1 MVDEKDSYPKQEM
14 PRKNLAHGEKIESVL
29 KACKKLDLA
38 DRSCFAQNLGQII
51 KNLIR
56 KNKSLTLRKIFIKAF
71 GNSAESLYKKR
82 KSLVS
87 WPEEDTIPEKLRSK
101 ARDYLLIIQAIS
113 EFESEFS
120 SDSKEI
126 IKQRLILALISQ
138 SSFNDS
144 RNTRDRL
151 YEESKAHYK
160 KQLNRLV
167 NKVVESCDLDYMFH
181 FSENHFQY
189 GSINVSRMGLNSTAP
204 RVKIADI
211 FLKQETKEFAIIE
224 IDSKEN
230 EIEIEREL
238 RKQIIKDG
246 MRIPYVDDYADDWDV
261 TTIPWDV
268 FSDWRDGFWCLET
281 HSDSYYEYFIPSD
294 LYLEVRYDPVMYR
307 WIGVLVWDCEDR
319 ISHDNFNLN
328 TYNLFGGPQKDYD
341 IFHLEDGSILCA
353 RHISSPKGKKK
364 YMLYWH
370 ESTDPFP
377 RELFQES
384 GGFRSKKMLSYE
396 EINDTQKHQ
405 ILLSAKLDD
414 IDEFALS
421 NYSDPDFEVIPCEEL
436 YESRN
441 DYGIDLQE
449 YTPAPFGSFAH
460 IILHNL
466 AYAPIEKRLDT
477 LLIKDAIEKHAEF
490 KKLEKEITKEY
501 FSKINR
507 LV

>member
-101 ARDYLLIIQAIS
+101 ARDYLLIVQAIS

-167 NKVVESCDLDYMFH
+167 NKVVESCDLDYVFH
-181 FSENHFQY
+181 FTENHFQI
-189 GSINVSRMGLNSTAP
+189 GSINVSKMGLNSAAP

-211 FLKQETKEFAIIE
+211 FLKQEIENFALIE
-224 IDSKEN
+224 IDSKKS
-230 EIEIEREL
+230 EIEIEKEL
-238 RKQIIKDG
+238 RKKIIKKG
-246 MRIPYVDDYADDWDV
+246 MNIPYVDDYEDDWHV
-261 TTIPWDV
+261 EIIPWDV
-268 FSDWRDGFWCLET
+268 FSDWRDGFWRLET
-281 HSDSYYEYFIPSD
+281 HSDSYYEYFIASD
-294 LYLEVRYDPVMYR
+294 LYLDVRYDPVMYR
-307 WIGVLVWDCEDR
+307 WVGVLVWDSVDNPR
-319 ISHDNFNLN
+319 HDNCNFN
-328 TYNLFGGPQKDYD
+328 TYQIFCSPKRDYE
-341 IFHLEDGSILCA
+341 IFHLDDGSSLRA
-353 RHISSPKGKKK
+353 RHIRSPEGKEE

-370 ESTDPFP
+370 DSHDH

-384 GGFRSKKMLSYE
+384 GGFRGKKMLSYE
-396 EINDTQKHQ
+396 EIIDTQKHQ
-405 ILLSAKLDD
+405 YLLSAKLDD
-414 IDEFALS
+414 IDEFSLS
-421 NYSDPDFEVIPCEEL
+421 NHEDPDFEVIICEEV
-436 YESRN
+436 YENRD
-441 DYGIDLQE
+441 DYGLDFQE
-449 YTPAPFGSFAH
+449 YTPAPLGSFSH

-466 AYAPIEKRLDT
+466 AYSPIEKRLDT
-477 LLIKDAIEKHAEF
+477 LLIKDAIEKYAEF
-490 KKLEKEITKEY
+490 KKLEKEITEEY
-501 FSKINR
+501 FSKIDN